1 MTEHDPHAVL
11 TIGDFAARAGVATSA
26 VRYYESLGLVASVRT
41 GGNQRRYRRAELRR
55 VAFVRA
61 AQSIGLSLEEV
72 KDALDRLPGRRV
84 PDRADWLRL
93 SAEWRRRLD
102 EEIKRLQALKED
114 IDGCVG
120 CGCLSLDKC
129 AVYNLRDR
137 HAADGPGP
145 QRGFKTAEGT
155 RSR

>member
-61 AQSIGLSLEEV
+61 AQSIGLSLDEV
-72 KDALDRLPGRRV
+72 KEALDRLPGKRV

-93 SAEWRRRLD
+93 SAEWRQRLD
-102 EEIKRLQALKED
+102 DEIARLKDLQED
-114 IDGCVG
+114 LDGCVG
-120 CGCLSLDKC
+120 CGCLSLEKC
-129 AVYNLRDR
+129 AVYNLGDKL
-137 HAADGPGP
+137 AADGPGP
-145 QRGFKTAEGT
+145 QRGFKT
-155 RSR
+155 S